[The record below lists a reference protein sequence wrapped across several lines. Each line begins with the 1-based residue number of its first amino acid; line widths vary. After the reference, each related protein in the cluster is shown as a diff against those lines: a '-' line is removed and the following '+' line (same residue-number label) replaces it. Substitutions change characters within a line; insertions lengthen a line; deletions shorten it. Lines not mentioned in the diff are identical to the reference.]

1 MKKLRKAINLLYI
14 DIKKWLNEKYKN
26 KQKFNWEILI
36 GLYALFVLMG
46 FLYLDSFFKE
56 YIISYELFFNIN
68 DCIDIL
74 YKKGALLFYLLTF
87 TVVSLSSFS
96 IFFFVKKRQKSINN
110 KKVIYTILIIMIIP
124 AIIIFAFLF
133 IGDILLK
140 EALSIMALILLV
152 VSIYFFGNRNI
163 AIILSVCFFAL
174 YLSILG
180 EKDAKKIINYKGN
193 YRVNIILK
201 ENDTLLREIDSLKYL
216 IYKTTDYIFIKD
228 DTKNKII
235 IKPTSDIQ
243 EISFTPK

>member
-1 MKKLRKAINLLYI
+1 MKKTRKTINLLYI
-14 DIKKWLNEKYKN
+14 NIKKWLNEKYKN
-26 KQKFNWEILI
+26 EQKFNWEILI
-36 GLYALFVLMG
+36 GLYALFVLIG

-56 YIISYELFFNIN
+56 YVISYELFFNIN

-87 TVVSLSSFS
+87 TVVSLSSFF
-96 IFFFVKKRQKSINN
+96 IFFFVRKRQKSINN

-124 AIIIFAFLF
+124 AIIIFAFLLVGNIF
-133 IGDILLK
+133 LEK
-140 EALSIMALILLV
+140 ALSIIVLILLV
-152 VSIYFFGNRNI
+152 VSIYFFGNKNI

-174 YLSILG
+174 YLNNLG
-180 EKDAKKIINYKGN
+180 EKDAKEMIKNKGN
-193 YRVNIILK
+193 YKRLSIILK
-201 ENDTLLREIDSLKYL
+201 ENDTILREIDSLKYL

-228 DTKNKII
+228 ENKII